1 MEVDDSVPL
10 VAGDSSLPVESLRSF
25 SASGAAALGRV
36 EPAEA
41 IGGRGCPPVG
51 GGGGGGGACGEVSGS
66 VAAESGG

>member
-10 VAGDSSLPVESLRSF
+10 VAGDSSSSVESLGSF

-41 IGGRGCPPVG
+41 IGGWGSPPVG
-51 GGGGGGGACGEVSGS
+51 GGGGGGGACSEVSGS